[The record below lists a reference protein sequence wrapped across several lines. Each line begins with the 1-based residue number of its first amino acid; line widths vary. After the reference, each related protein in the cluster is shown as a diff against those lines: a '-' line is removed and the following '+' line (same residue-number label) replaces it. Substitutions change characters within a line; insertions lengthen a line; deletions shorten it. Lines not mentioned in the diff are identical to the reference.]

1 MKYKYKLNNL
11 DCPRCANKIECK
23 LNEHKDII
31 NAKVNFSKLE
41 LTIEINKKGNIKNF
55 ISTIVKSIEPSIE
68 ILDIKETID
77 NTKTIK
83 LKILRLSLG
92 IIISLLGIFIFENT
106 LSNICIIIGYIILL
120 SKTANTAIK
129 LLFKSFTI
137 NENLLVTISCIGA
150 YFTNNINEGLMV
162 IALYEIGKLLE
173 FIAVNNSRKSIS
185 ELMDIKPEYANL
197 KDGDKITKVNPEEVS
212 VGSTIVILEGEKVPL
227 DGIVISGNAKL
238 NTSALTGESKLKEV
252 NINDTVLSGMINIKG
267 LLELKV
273 TNTYES
279 STVSKILA
287 LTETAT
293 DRKAKIETFVSKAS
307 KIYTPLVLILAI
319 IVALIFPI
327 LFKIPFTDS
336 IYRAL
341 VFLVISCPCAIA
353 ISVPLSYFS
362 GIGASSKKGILIKGS
377 DYLDSIGNIK
387 EIIFDKT
394 GTLTTGKF
402 LDYKLDIL
410 DNSYKEEDIISYLVS
425 GETLSNHPIA
435 SSIKEIFLNNT
446 KIVKVT
452 NFQEISGS
460 GLTYKIKNNLIKIGS
475 SSFCSVK
482 DKNNNNNTIYININN
497 KVIASL
503 ELIDQI
509 KKDAK
514 STISKLKSLGI
525 KTKMFTGDEKDIA
538 INISNN
544 LGIDEVHYELLPQDK
559 YKLLESELKQKEG
572 LIAFVGDGIND
583 APSIALADIGISMGG
598 VGSDSAIES
607 SDIVIMNDD
616 LTKIIEAITLSK
628 KTTKIIKQN
637 LTFAISIKVLV
648 LILSA
653 IGISSMWQ
661 AVFADT
667 GLTLLTILNTTRI
680 LKINNQE

>member
-11 DCPRCANKIECK
+11 DCPRCASKIESK
-23 LNEHKDII
+23 LNEHSDIESASI
-31 NAKVNFSKLE
+31 NFSKLE
-41 LTIEINKKGNIKNF
+41 LTIITNKEDNIKK
-55 ISTIVKSIEPSIE
+55 IVTSIIKDIEPNVKV
-68 ILDIKETID
+68 LDINENID
-77 NTKTIK
+77 NTKIIK
-83 LKILRLSLG
+83 HKILRLFIG
-92 IIISLLGIFIFENT
+92 IIISILGIFIFKGII
-106 LSNICIIIGYIILL
+106 SQICIILGYIILL
-120 SKTANTAIK
+120 SKTTSTAIK
-129 LLFKSFTI
+129 LLFKSHTI

-162 IALYEIGKLLE
+162 IGLYEIGKLLE
-173 FIAVNNSRKSIS
+173 FIAINNSRKSIT
-185 ELMDIKPEYANL
+185 ELMDIKPTYANI
-197 KDGDKITKVNPEEVS
+197 KYDDKIEKVAPEKVNI
-212 VGSTIVILEGEKVPL
+212 GDIIVILEGEKVPL
-227 DGIVISGNAKL
+227 DGIVISGKAKL
-238 NTSALTGESKLKEV
+238 NTSAITGESKLKEV
-252 NINDTVLSGMINIKG
+252 NINDYVLSGMINNKG
-267 LLELKV
+267 LIELKV
-273 TNTYES
+273 TSTYES

-293 DRKAKIETFVSKAS
+293 DRKAKTETFVAKAS
-307 KIYTPLVLILAI
+307 KIYTPLVLVLAI
-319 IVALIFPI
+319 IVALTFPFIFNI
-327 LFKIPFTDS
+327 SFSDS

-402 LDYKLDIL
+402 LDYKLEIL
-410 DNSYKEEDIISYLVS
+410 DDSYNEEEIISYLIS

-435 SSIKEIFLNNT
+435 ISIKEIFNNKS
-446 KIVKVT
+446 KILKVS
-452 NFQEISGS
+452 NFKEISGM
-460 GLTYKIKNNLIKIGS
+460 GIIYKIKDKSIKVGS
-475 SSFCSVK
+475 SSFCNIK
-482 DKNNNNNTIYININN
+482 DKNNSNIYININD
-497 KVIASL
+497 KTIASI
-503 ELIDQI
+503 ELTDKI
-509 KKDAK
+509 KDNAK

-525 KTKMFTGDEKDIA
+525 KTKMFTGDDKDIA
-538 INISNN
+538 INIADKI
-544 LGIDEVHYELLPQDK
+544 GIDEVYYELLPQDK
-559 YKLLESELKQKEG
+559 YKLLEESLNNKTG

-583 APSIALADIGISMGG
+583 APSLALSDIGISMGG

-607 SDIVIMNDD
+607 SDIVIINDD
-616 LTKIIEAITLSK
+616 LSRIIDTINISK

-637 LTFAISIKVLV
+637 LTFAISIKIIV

-680 LKINNQE
+680 LKK